1 MNEERAGLIGL
12 VTGGLGALSAV
23 VLLLWPPQVPVG
35 PVSHPFTTTGF
46 LVAQAW
52 FFVHHFGLVLVLV
65 ALAGSAALAG
75 SRLARGGA
83 WLAVIAMIGLSLAEL
98 LAMRYAAWDET
109 AANAGWMGT
118 AYGITVSAIGLGMV
132 VAGVGVVRA
141 AAWSGWRRWTPLA
154 IGLAV
159 FVVVTPG
166 MFGGFVVARLA
177 IGFWML
183 LFAALGWSVYV
194 ESRSE
199 VPAPAAT
206 SGTRGLV
213 GA

>member
-1 MNEERAGLIGL
+1 M
-12 VTGGLGALSAV
+12 
-23 VLLLWPPQVPVG
+23 
-35 PVSHPFTTTGF
+35 
-46 LVAQAW
+46 
-52 FFVHHFGLVLVLV
+52 
-65 ALAGSAALAG
+65 
-75 SRLARGGA
+75 
-83 WLAVIAMIGLSLAEL
+83 
-98 LAMRYAAWDET
+98 
-109 AANAGWMGT
+109 
-118 AYGITVSAIGLGMV
+118 
-132 VAGVGVVRA
+132 
-141 AAWSGWRRWTPLA
+141 
-154 IGLAV
+154 